1 MKILL
6 TGATGAI
13 GKEIAKG
20 LTANGHNVILACRSE
35 WKAASLAYE
44 IKAEYNT
51 TPDTLMLDLADSKS
65 VKEAA
70 GKLSHV
76 RLDGIIHNAG
86 VMNGQYR
93 TGPDGREDT
102 MNVNYHNTR
111 MLTELLLPTL
121 NDGAGV
127 VFTTSATRTWF
138 PFQKITDD
146 IPADCY
152 GRLKAYALSKKLI
165 TRYAGHLSEELKG
178 RDIRVNCTDPGV
190 VDTPML
196 SMGKW
201 FDPLTDIFFRP
212 FCFKPRRAAKT
223 AIRAV
228 TSNRTG
234 RIFLTPWGSEKIKV

>member
-111 MLTELLLPTL
+111 MLTELLLPAL

-138 PFQKITDD
+138 PFQ
-146 IPADCY
+146 
-152 GRLKAYALSKKLI
+152 
-165 TRYAGHLSEELKG
+165 
-178 RDIRVNCTDPGV
+178 
-190 VDTPML
+190 
-196 SMGKW
+196 
-201 FDPLTDIFFRP
+201 
-212 FCFKPRRAAKT
+212 
-223 AIRAV
+223 
-228 TSNRTG
+228 
-234 RIFLTPWGSEKIKV
+234 